1 MGKRAPGMTAST
13 TCGNCSPSR
22 NCHEL
27 RDAHFCPLFS
37 MLLCGLVAAALM
49 SRVVWRGVQV
59 NTQRALRH
67 AVAER
72 VAVVVVINKVDRL
85 ITELKLPPADAY
97 HKLRHTLE
105 EVNALLRTYG
115 AGDDVPE
122 VDPVRGNVV
131 FAAANAGWSFS
142 LQVRQ
147 GGREAAER
155 ATGARADE
163 GSGIHA
169 RVLYRVCRKDY

>member
-1 MGKRAPGMTAST
+1 
-13 TCGNCSPSR
+13 
-22 NCHEL
+22 
-27 RDAHFCPLFS
+27 
-37 MLLCGLVAAALM
+37 MLLCRLVAAALM
-49 SRVVWRGVQV
+49 FRVLWRGVQV

-142 LQVRQ
+142 LQVGQGGGKQRRGRQ
-147 GGREAAER
+147 GHGQ
-155 ATGARADE
+155 TNGV
-163 GSGIHA
+163 GYM
-169 RVLYRVCRKDY
+169 L